1 MATEGTSRS
10 TLASDAMVLPTK
22 RDITSRR
29 ETTAWSVLRAVLM
42 PLASL
47 KLTVALLGAGLF
59 LVFIGTLAQ
68 TRYDIWDVVHKYF
81 RTPFSW
87 VEFRVFFPESFFP
100 ELAKTNAAGEPL
112 HTFALDLPF
121 GWKLDGF
128 PYLNAIPVVLRQ
140 RRLGEEGIPCPRKG
154 RGNVANALR
163 GVVNRIAEWM
173 PQRQR

>member
-1 MATEGTSRS
+1 MATDATVRS
-10 TLASDAMVLPTK
+10 SLANDVMVLPTT

-29 ETTAWSVLRAVLM
+29 QTTAWSVARAVLM

-47 KLTVALLGAGLF
+47 KLTVALLAAGLF

-100 ELAKTNAAGEPL
+100 EWSKLPWS
-112 HTFALDLPF
+112 LDLPF
-121 GWKLDGF
+121 GWKFDGF
-128 PYLNAIPVVLRQ
+128 PF
-140 RRLGEEGIPCPRKG
+140 
-154 RGNVANALR
+154 
-163 GVVNRIAEWM
+163 
-173 PQRQR
+173 